1 MKGSDKEVA
10 NPGAAPRRDEA
21 APKPKAASP
30 PGGRMV
36 VLARYQLG
44 SRKESRA
51 TIAHTPTRFRKMNLR
66 YLTRMAR

>member
-1 MKGSDKEVA
+1 MKGSEKEVA
-10 NPGAAPRRDEA
+10 NPGTAPKRDEA

-36 VLARYQLG
+36 VVARYQLG

-51 TIAHTPTRFRKMNLR
+51 TITHTQIRFRKMNLR
-66 YLTRMAR
+66 